1 MPFDTSP
8 ARQPGPSFF
17 TVAREIV
24 AHQEARRAAHPNR
37 GVCWSAMTSPAPEV
51 ETVEAVAARLER
63 QAEERRAFRASPR
76 GRVLTAIEALEA
88 DYPAEA
94 NALRTHYAHFYYSGF
109 GRPGER
115 VQTDAIG
122 RALRVLAPM
131 DCAEAQAVEEAIA
144 ELLIADGKLAEVA

>member
-1 MPFDTSP
+1 M
-8 ARQPGPSFF
+8 PSFF
-17 TVAREIV
+17 DTAREIV
-24 AHQEARRAAHPNR
+24 SEQEARRAAHR
-37 GVCWSAMTSPAPEV
+37 TGVCWSAMTNPAPKV

-131 DCAEAQAVEEAIA
+131 GCA
-144 ELLIADGKLAEVA
+144 